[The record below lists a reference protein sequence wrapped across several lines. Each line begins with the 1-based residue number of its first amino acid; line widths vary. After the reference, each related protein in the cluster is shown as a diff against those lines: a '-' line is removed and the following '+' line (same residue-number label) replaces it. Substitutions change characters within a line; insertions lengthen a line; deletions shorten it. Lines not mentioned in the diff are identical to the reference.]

1 MISLVS
7 YLKWYFY
14 QIFTS
19 EAEDDL
25 GVHSLTREWSNASLP
40 IVSHSLGEGN
50 FIQLIILSHVI
61 LRL

>member
-1 MISLVS
+1 MS

-50 FIQLIILSHVI
+50 FIQLIIISHVV